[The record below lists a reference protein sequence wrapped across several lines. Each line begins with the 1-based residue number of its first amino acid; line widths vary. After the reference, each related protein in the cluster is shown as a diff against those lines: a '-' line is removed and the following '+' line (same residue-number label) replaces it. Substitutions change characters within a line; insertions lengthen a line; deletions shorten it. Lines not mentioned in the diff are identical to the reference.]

1 MPPRRPQDAPRRPQ
15 DDPKTPQDAPKM
27 APRRSKTPPGR
38 PKTPQDAPRPPQD
51 APKPPKTIPRQRFWD
66 DLNESLE
73 DFWEIFWKIFGRF
86 FGRICRPT
94 CLLNLAFFD
103 PNWRQVEI
111 WTTMETTE
119 TENLGERRRL
129 PKRKNRL
136 LSPLRSLGPGK
147 PGGVSAREAR
157 AQIHISTY
165 KRNPAARSTAG
176 ALGGNRA
183 GCQVPAPR
191 APRNVLLMPPRRL
204 LIAFFFG
211 IRFSMPFLTNF
222 SLIFHPNLPPKIHP
236 NRSKIN

>member
-1 MPPRRPQDAPRRPQ
+1 MLATFFEPRRPQDAPRRPQ
-15 DDPKTPQDAPKM
+15 DGHKTPQDAPKIPQE
-27 APRRSKTPPGR
+27 APRRSKTP
-38 PKTPQDAPRPPQD
+38 QD
-51 APKPPKTIPRQRFWD
+51 APKAPKTFHFGRF
-66 DLNESLE
+66 LE
-73 DFWEIFWKIFGRF
+73 DYWEIFWKIFGRF

-157 AQIHISTY
+157 AQ
-165 KRNPAARSTAG
+165 
-176 ALGGNRA
+176 
-183 GCQVPAPR
+183 
-191 APRNVLLMPPRRL
+191 LLVY
-204 LIAFFFG
+204 IY
-211 IRFSMPFLTNF
+211 IYIYFLY
-222 SLIFHPNLPPKIHP
+222 
-236 NRSKIN
+236 